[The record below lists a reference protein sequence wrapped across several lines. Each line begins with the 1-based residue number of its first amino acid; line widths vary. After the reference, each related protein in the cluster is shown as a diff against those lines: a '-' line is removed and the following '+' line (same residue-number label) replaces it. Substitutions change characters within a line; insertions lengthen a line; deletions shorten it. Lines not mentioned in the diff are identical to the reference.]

1 MFEKLYRTHKKR
13 KWLKRHMKRNY
24 DQMGELEK
32 KIEWQ
37 YMINNMNSSA
47 VNERY
52 RMLKNTLNAIE
63 ETQHTKDGS
72 S

>member
-37 YMINNMNSSA
+37 YMINNMNPSA

-52 RMLKNTLNAIE
+52 RMLKNTLNAID
-63 ETQHTKDGS
+63 ETEHTKNGLS
-72 S
+72 

>member
-1 MFEKLYRTHKKR
+1 MFKKLYRTHKKR
-13 KWLKRHMKRNY
+13 KWLKLHIKRNY

-37 YMINNMNSSA
+37 YMINNINSSA

-52 RMLKNTLNAIE
+52 RMLKNTLNAIDE
-63 ETQHTKDGS
+63 IEHTKDGLS
-72 S
+72 